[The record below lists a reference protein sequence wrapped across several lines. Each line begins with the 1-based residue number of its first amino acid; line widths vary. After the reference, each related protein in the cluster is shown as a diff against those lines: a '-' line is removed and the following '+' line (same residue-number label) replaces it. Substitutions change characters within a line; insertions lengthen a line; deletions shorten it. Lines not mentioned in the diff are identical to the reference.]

1 LFGGLFCGR
10 FAGYVGCAV
19 DEVAAGSVWLDWAW
33 KLGTVAASQKLSFS
47 LVAAV
52 TRTEPDD

>member
-1 LFGGLFCGR
+1 LFGWFVLWK